1 MNTCCDY
8 GTCTQ
13 GRDCPVRKQRMKETN
28 DAYVNRKSD
37 AHDPDPYAETL
48 GTVKDLIALMF
59 VVGGLTL
66 LAFAFW
72 GK

>member
-1 MNTCCDY
+1 MTCCDY

-37 AHDPDPYAETL
+37 AHDPDPYIETL
-48 GTVKDLIALMF
+48 GTVKGLGALL
-59 VVGGLTL
+59 VVTFGIVMVAKFL
-66 LAFAFW
+66 W
-72 GK
+72 WK